1 MPDWAEP
8 VVRYILEV
16 GLPATLRVSAIAV
29 VGATVIGIVLGTRP
43 HDRSPPSRDP
53 DPGLRR
59 GLPRSADPRDGLHG
73 LLRPPSINPE
83 LEFGP
88 LTATAIA
95 LILWGSAQ
103 VAEATRGAVQS
114 IPREQHEAAAALGF
128 GWVGRHR
135 SVILPQALRR
145 LLPPLVSLLVNII
158 QNSTLAA
165 VIGGIELLQAGKAQT
180 ERLTFYPPAGIG
192 EIHAFEIFAFV
203 ALLFFLISFPL
214 TRLAAYLEKAPRLR
228 ATTVG
233 GLRGQRESASCC
245 STTRSEAAAPLDA
258 SSWCVGRRMPG
269 RHAHEVARRP
279 LRRCTSAGRP
289 TRHEVPAGGSTHALT
304 VRTAGLCPHPSGGGL
319 RRRVQPG
326 DGDAHRVGRSALRDV
341 RAAAR
346 ERDRHGRI
354 VRDARPS
361 HRQRRAP
368 GLRAHGKHGSVW
380 SHPVRERLS
389 LQRGLTHG
397 DTSRGWMMTDR
408 LPVCGAAQT
417 HALGWARLG
426 T

>member
-16 GLPATLRVSAIAV
+16 GLPATLRVSAISV
-29 VGATVIGIVLGTRP
+29 VGATAVGIVLGTVLTLDAAVARILT
-43 HDRSPPSRDP
+43 R
-53 DPGLRR
+53 GYVEIFR
-59 GLPRSADPRDGLHG
+59 GLPILVTVFMVYFGL
-73 LLRPPSINPE
+73 PSINPE
-83 LEFGP
+83 LEFSP

-192 EIHAFEIFAFV
+192 EIHAYEMFAFV

-214 TRLAAYLEKAPRLR
+214 TRLAEYLERRL
-228 ATTVG
+228 V
-233 GLRGQRESASCC
+233 
-245 STTRSEAAAPLDA
+245 
-258 SSWCVGRRMPG
+258 
-269 RHAHEVARRP
+269 
-279 LRRCTSAGRP
+279 
-289 TRHEVPAGGSTHALT
+289 
-304 VRTAGLCPHPSGGGL
+304 
-319 RRRVQPG
+319 
-326 DGDAHRVGRSALRDV
+326 
-341 RAAAR
+341 
-346 ERDRHGRI
+346 
-354 VRDARPS
+354 
-361 HRQRRAP
+361 
-368 GLRAHGKHGSVW
+368 
-380 SHPVRERLS
+380 
-389 LQRGLTHG
+389 
-397 DTSRGWMMTDR
+397 
-408 LPVCGAAQT
+408 
-417 HALGWARLG
+417 
-426 T
+426 